1 MYEFQAVARED
12 KGLIGGIDWNKSP
25 SAEFK
30 TSQHQK
36 NVDKI
41 SNVIPV
47 ITQND
52 VKKPA
57 EITADIINT
66 DQPSKPVPN
75 EVIKKD
81 TTSESKSLKINLELI
96 CIIAVCGVVL
106 VLILIGIMYKLACA
120 KKSSECEVYDDEEED
135 DEDADEKEK
144 LEV

>member
-52 VKKPA
+52 VKKPD
-57 EITADIINT
+57 ITADIINT